1 VNPNKSKSHV
11 LIAGGGLGGL
21 TAALALLRAGFDV
34 DVYEQAPSLT
44 EVGAGI
50 QISANGSRVLYE
62 LGLKDALAPLIFLP
76 EGKIIRM
83 WNTGETRPLFDL
95 GVESIRLY
103 GFPFF
108 MLHRADLLD
117 VLAAAVRQYK
127 PDAIHLNSRCANYQ
141 QDANGVSLTLQDGT
155 VVRGDVLIGAD
166 GIHSKVRE
174 TLFGTDQPRFT
185 GTIAWRGLIRRQD
198 LPPHLLKP
206 VGTNWVGPGGHVVHY
221 FVRGGK
227 LLNFVGIRENT
238 EWQVESWTAQGTTD
252 ECLQDFTGWHED
264 VQTLVRHIATPYK
277 WALKVREPMKEW
289 VRGRIALLGDACH
302 STLPYLA
309 QGASMGF
316 EDAAVLA
323 RCLADRTTGIEAAL
337 SRYENARRD
346 RTSKIVNQSTET
358 GKVFHNKDF
367 SDPEKARA
375 YLCQQWSPDQITE
388 RYRWLFTYDATAVP
402 I

>member
-1 VNPNKSKSHV
+1 VKTNKSKGHV

-21 TAALALLRAGFDV
+21 TATLALLRAGFDV

-62 LGLKDALAPLIFLP
+62 LGLKEALASLIFEP

-83 WNTGETRPLFDL
+83 WNTGETQPLFDL

-103 GFPFF
+103 GYPYF

-117 VLAAAVRQYK
+117 VLATAVRKEK
-127 PDAIHLNSRCANYQ
+127 PDAIHLNARCVDYR
-141 QDANGVSLTLQDGT
+141 QDSDGVSLTLQDGT
-155 VVRGDVLIGAD
+155 VIRGDVLIGAD

-185 GTIAWRGLIRRQD
+185 GTIAWRGLIRRED
-198 LPPHLLKP
+198 LPEHLHKP

-221 FVRGGK
+221 FVRGGE

-252 ECLQDFTGWHED
+252 ECLRDFEGWHED
-264 VQTLVRHIATPYK
+264 VQTLVRNINTPYK
-277 WALKVREPMKEW
+277 WALKVREPMKQW
-289 VRGRIALLGDACH
+289 TQGRIALLGDACH

-316 EDAAVLA
+316 EDAVVLA
-323 RCLADRTTGIEAAL
+323 RCLAAQPDNLEVAL
-337 SRYENARRD
+337 HRYEEARRG
-346 RTSKIVNQSTET
+346 RTSKIVNQSTEM
-358 GKVFHNKDF
+358 GKVFHNHDF
-367 SDPEKARA
+367 SDPEKARS
-375 YLCQQWSPDQITE
+375 YLHQQWSPEQIME

-402 I
+402 V

>member
-1 VNPNKSKSHV
+1 MTKGKTPHV

-34 DVYEQAPSLT
+34 DVYEQAPDLK
-44 EVGAGI
+44 EIGAGL
-50 QISANGSRVLYE
+50 QISANGSRVLYA
-62 LGLKDALAPLIFLP
+62 LGLKEALAPSIFQP
-76 EGKIIRM
+76 EGKVIRM

-108 MLHRADLLD
+108 MMHRADLLD
-117 VLAAAVRQYK
+117 VLAAAVRREK
-127 PDAIHLNSRCANYQ
+127 PDAIHLNARCIGCQ
-141 QDANGVSLTLQDGT
+141 QDGGEVALALHDGS
-155 VVRGDVLIGAD
+155 VARGDVLIGAD

-174 TLFGTDQPRFT
+174 TLFGADEPRFT
-185 GTIAWRGLIRRQD
+185 GTLAWRGLIRRRD
-198 LPPHLLKP
+198 LPAHLLKP

-221 FVRGGK
+221 FVRGGE
-227 LLNFVGIRENT
+227 LLNFVGVRENT
-238 EWQVESWTAQGTTD
+238 EWQVESWTAQGTTA
-252 ECLQDFTGWHED
+252 ECLDDFEGWHDD
-264 VQTLVRHIATPYK
+264 VRTLVRNIDTPYK
-277 WALKVREPMKEW
+277 WALKVREPMKQW

-316 EDAAVLA
+316 EDAVVLS
-323 RCLADRTTGIEAAL
+323 RCLAAEPDNLEPALRRYEAA
-337 SRYENARRD
+337 RVE
-346 RTSKIVNQSTET
+346 RTAKIVYQSTET
-358 GKVFHNKDF
+358 GKVFHNQDF

-375 YLCQQWSPDQITE
+375 YLAQQWSPEQIME
-388 RYRWLFTYDATAVP
+388 RYRWLFTYDATVVP

>member
-1 VNPNKSKSHV
+1 MRTKKNNGHV

-21 TAALALLRAGFDV
+21 TAALALQRAGFDV
-34 DVYEQAPSLT
+34 DVYERAPNLA

-62 LGLKDALAPLIFLP
+62 LGLKEPLSPLIFEP

-83 WNTGETRPLFDL
+83 WNTGETQPLIDL
-95 GVESIRLY
+95 GAESVRLY
-103 GFPFF
+103 GYPYF
-108 MLHRADLLD
+108 MLHRADLLN
-117 VLAAAVRQYK
+117 VLAAAIGQEK
-127 PDAIHLNSRCANYQ
+127 SDAIHLNARCVDYQ
-141 QDANGVSLTLQDGT
+141 QDDDGVSLTLQDGT
-155 VVRGDVLIGAD
+155 VIRGDVLIGAD

-174 TLFGTDQPRFT
+174 SLFGTDQARFT

-198 LPPHLLKP
+198 LPKHLHRP

-221 FVRGGK
+221 FVRGGE

-238 EWQVESWTAQGTTD
+238 EWQVESWTAQGTTE
-252 ECLQDFTGWHED
+252 ECLHDFEGWHED
-264 VQTLVRHIATPYK
+264 VQTLVRNIDTPYK
-277 WALKVREPMKEW
+277 WALKVREPMKQW
-289 VRGRIALLGDACH
+289 TQGRIALLGDACH

-316 EDAAVLA
+316 EDAVVLA
-323 RCLADRTTGIEAAL
+323 RCLATQLENPVAAL
-337 SRYENARRD
+337 RRYEEARRE
-346 RTSKIVNQSTET
+346 RASKIVNQSTEM
-358 GKVFHNKDF
+358 GKVFHNQDF
-367 SDPEKARA
+367 SDPEKARS
-375 YLCQQWSPDQITE
+375 YLHQQWSAEQIME

>member
-1 VNPNKSKSHV
+1 MKANKNKGRV
-11 LIAGGGLGGL
+11 LISGGGLGGL

-62 LGLKDALAPLIFLP
+62 LGLKEALAPLIFEP

-95 GVESIRLY
+95 GTKSIRLY
-103 GFPFF
+103 GYPYF
-108 MLHRADLLD
+108 MLHRADLLE
-117 VLAAAVRQYK
+117 VLAAAVRREK
-127 PDAIHLNSRCANYQ
+127 PDAIHLNARCVEYRQ
-141 QDANGVSLTLQDGT
+141 SGDSVSLVMQDGT
-155 VVRGDVLIGAD
+155 VAQGDVLIGAD

-198 LPPHLLKP
+198 LPEHLRRP

-221 FVRGGK
+221 FVRGGE
-227 LLNFVGIRENT
+227 LLNFVGIRDNT

-252 ECLQDFTGWHED
+252 ECLQDFEGWHED
-264 VQTLVRHIATPYK
+264 VLTLVRNIEIPYK
-277 WALKVREPMKEW
+277 WALKVREPMKQW
-289 VRGRIALLGDACH
+289 TRGRIALLGDACH

-316 EDAAVLA
+316 EDAVVLA
-323 RCLADRTTGIEAAL
+323 RCLAAQPDDIETAL
-337 SRYENARRD
+337 GRYQNARRE
-346 RTSKIVNQSTET
+346 RTSQIVNQSTEM
-358 GKVFHNKDF
+358 GNVFHNKDF

-375 YLCQQWSPDQITE
+375 YLYQQWSPQQIME
-388 RYRWLFTYDATAVP
+388 RYRWLFTYDATTVP